1 MGPSFSPSRTDNLS
15 TDLVETVKSTLR
27 TRTTTPLPREP
38 LKTWP
43 HPPHP
48 FLCLV
53 CNLLLRRQRRSLHK
67 GNSSGQSCLAEVES
81 CQNMKLPNHHLNQG
95 PTHLKPSLSPRPWS
109 PVSLPWPDRDRKPL
123 QHFLLFPAYKFCERK
138 LAITRF
144 QKKKNKPQTPGVPL
158 EESIGSSLKLPL

>member
-1 MGPSFSPSRTDNLS
+1 MATSSP
-15 TDLVETVKSTLR
+15 
-27 TRTTTPLPREP
+27 PLPVLGVQP
-38 LKTWP
+38 AP
-43 HPPHP
+43 
-48 FLCLV
+48 V
-53 CNLLLRRQRRSLHK
+53 RRQRRSLHK

-144 QKKKNKPQTPGVPL
+144 QKKKNKREKRETNIKKTIKRSRRVGFNHHQSKTPTLASEQRNARHLNHHVGCPQKWPDCRPVA
-158 EESIGSSLKLPL
+158 S